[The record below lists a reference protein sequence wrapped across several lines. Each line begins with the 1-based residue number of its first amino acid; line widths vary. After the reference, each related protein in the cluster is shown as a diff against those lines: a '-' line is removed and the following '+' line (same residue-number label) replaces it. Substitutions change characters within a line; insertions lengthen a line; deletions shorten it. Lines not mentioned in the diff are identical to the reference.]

1 MGNELTTE
9 AFNYEMV
16 DNEIADFLREKET
29 NIMVAFED
37 MINFAGKELKE
48 AQDKLSS
55 HDKYKG
61 IFEKWYTAIGFTKR
75 TVYNYIDY
83 HSVVQQVHKMDIGLN
98 VDRLPKKLIYAI
110 GSKSSESTPAKT
122 QAKEEVLLGN
132 IDTLKEYQMRIK
144 ELELA
149 NSQKEEYEKLLEEEN
164 SRLSSQL
171 QQERN
176 KPQQVKTEVV
186 ERVVEVDKTD
196 YTQLQQLQR
205 DAESYKRKFESAER
219 MKELLETRLKQEEA
233 DADAHRKLKDEIESL
248 QSQKGDMYRQ
258 MESAKIL
265 GEFQAKVEAFL
276 LEELAPKVYSKFREE
291 IGESQVLSESFL
303 ETLDKIDEWLKD
315 MRYAVSN
322 GKSVKNMGEIIEAEV
337 IKYE

>member
-1 MGNELTTE
+1 MGNELILSTDINVITAEINAYQRMAGE
-9 AFNYEMV
+9 AIFEIGKRLKHVKENDLAHGEWSKWLNNVNMDRGSAHKFIHIYEELGETNVETFQRLGMSALYQIANMSEEQREQPHTIQSTGETKTV
-16 DNEIADFLREKET
+16 DEMTVRELREVK
-29 NIMVAFED
+29 
-37 MINFAGKELKE
+37 KKLKE
-48 AQDKLSS
+48 
-55 HDKYKG
+55 
-61 IFEKWYTAIGFTKR
+61 
-75 TVYNYIDY
+75 
-83 HSVVQQVHKMDIGLN
+83 
-98 VDRLPKKLIYAI
+98 
-110 GSKSSESTPAKT
+110 
-122 QAKEEVLLGN
+122 
-132 IDTLKEYQMRIK
+132 
-144 ELELA
+144 
-149 NSQKEEYEKLLEEEN
+149 KEEYEKLLEEEN
-164 SRLSSQL
+164 SNLSLQL
-171 QQERN
+171 KQERN
-176 KPQQVKTEVV
+176 RPQQVKTVEVEKV
-186 ERVVEVDKTD
+186 IEVDKTD
-196 YTQLQQLQR
+196 YTQLHQLKR

-322 GKSVKNMGEIIEAEV
+322 GKTVKNMGEIIEAEV
-337 IKYE
+337 VEYE

>member
-1 MGNELTTE
+1 MVNELALSTDINVITAEINAYQRMAGEAIFEIGRRLKHVKENDLVHGEFGKWLEKLEVDKSVAAKFIKVYDEIGNSNVSTYTHLGLNALHQIAMLTE
-9 AFNYEMV
+9 EQREKPHTIPSTGETKTVDEMTV
-16 DNEIADFLREKET
+16 KELREVK
-29 NIMVAFED
+29 
-37 MINFAGKELKE
+37 KKLKE
-48 AQDKLSS
+48 
-55 HDKYKG
+55 
-61 IFEKWYTAIGFTKR
+61 E
-75 TVYNYIDY
+75 
-83 HSVVQQVHKMDIGLN
+83 
-98 VDRLPKKLIYAI
+98 
-110 GSKSSESTPAKT
+110 
-122 QAKEEVLLGN
+122 
-132 IDTLKEYQMRIK
+132 
-144 ELELA
+144 
-149 NSQKEEYEKLLEEEN
+149 EEYKKLLEEEN
-164 SRLSSQL
+164 NKLSSQL

-196 YTQLQQLQR
+196 YTQLQKLQR

-315 MRYAVSN
+315 MRYAVSS

-337 IKYE
+337 IEYE